1 MKIRFLLFIVFIV
14 FIVNISLISCS
25 IEIEVEDVKG
35 SRLEYL
41 NSDSNKD
48 SILIIDVRPYDQYK
62 KGHLLHAINIPIN
75 EIKSRLKEIIDWKDK
90 PIYVYSETNDES
102 FKAAE
107 ILVENRFSQIY
118 NADGINQ
125 YNYKTITYNCIRGI
139 VFEEMLKAPDIL
151 ILDCRNKSFYDIGHI
166 EGALLFPVF
175 EVKNNLNKIPDK
187 NKKLLLYCNVGTAS
201 SRTAQ
206 ELSDLGYKEIYNSID
221 GVSEYPFK
229 LVK

>member
-1 MKIRFLLFIVFIV
+1 MKVKFLLFIVLV
-14 FIVNISLISCS
+14 VNISSISCG
-25 IEIEVEDVKG
+25 IEVEVEDVKG
-35 SRLEYL
+35 TKLEYL

-48 SILIIDVRPYDQYK
+48 SILIIDVRSYDKYK

-90 PIYVYSETNDES
+90 PIYVYSENNDES

-118 NADGINQ
+118 NADGVNQ
-125 YNYKTITYNCIRGI
+125 YDYKKVTYNCVRGI
-139 VFEEMLKAPDIL
+139 VFEEMLKDSDVL
-151 ILDCRNKSFYDIGHI
+151 ILDCRTKSFYDIGHI
-166 EGALLFPVF
+166 EGALSFPIV
-175 EVKNNLNKIPDK
+175 EIEKNLDKIPDK

-206 ELSDLGYKEIYNSID
+206 ELSNLGYTEIYSSID